1 MRSFHTYILATVL
14 SAIFSFTAVA
24 QPLLNRPVTI
34 HATKK
39 PLKVVLNDISKQG
52 KFYFSYNSNIIK
64 EDSIVTI
71 SVTNKTVKQV
81 LDMLFKDNISYKE
94 KEKYVILQKADPYW
108 YITGYVYD
116 ELTNEG
122 IGYASVYEKQQLVAS
137 MTNDHGY
144 FQLRVKDRSQPAV
157 ISVSKAWYSDTA
169 IIVSPGSNQAIN
181 LKIKPKEMALDSI
194 VITPQVEKNWLGK
207 MFLSSKQRMQ
217 SMNLDKVFVD
227 MPVQASVTPGLSTHG
242 RMSSQVTNKFS
253 FNLVGG
259 YTAGVNGFE
268 LAGVFN
274 IVKKDVRYAQVAGA
288 FNIVGGN
295 IDGLQIAGAY
305 NQALGSMDGV
315 QIAGAAS
322 IVKKGVSGAQMSG
335 AYAHS
340 GRSTDGVQIAG
351 AVAFT
356 RDTLDGLQ
364 IAGATNLS
372 GPKTSGTQIAGAA
385 NIARGEV
392 DGAQISGFL
401 NYAKKLDGVQIGVL
415 NIADTSTG
423 YSIGLLN
430 LVWKGYHKLSLST
443 NEVLHFNA
451 AFKAGTKNLYSIIFG
466 GLNLDVDKTAF
477 SYVYGFGSETA
488 LSKWLSLNP
497 ELTGQYIYLG
507 DWDHLNLLS
516 KLTLNVNV
524 HVTRHL
530 SFYAGP
536 SVNIYYSNMGGAINE
551 GYTATIPPVNYSTHN
566 FGNLV
571 TGWIGWNAGLQLF

>member
-1 MRSFHTYILATVL
+1 MRSFYTYILATVL
-14 SAIFSFTAVA
+14 VILFSLSVNA
-24 QPLLNRPVTI
+24 QPLLNRPVTV

-39 PLKVVLNDISKQG
+39 PLKAVLNDISKQG

-94 KEKYVILQKADPYW
+94 KEKYIILQKADPYW

-242 RMSSQVTNKFS
+242 KMGSQVVNKFS

-315 QIAGAAS
+315 QISGAAS
-322 IVKKGVSGAQMSG
+322 IIKKNVSGAQISG

-340 GRSTDGVQIAG
+340 SRNTDGVQIAG
-351 AVAFT
+351 AVTFT
-356 RDTLDGLQ
+356 KDTIDGLQ

-372 GPKTSGTQIAGAA
+372 GGKTSGTQIAGAA

-401 NYAKKLDGVQIGVL
+401 NYAKKLDGVQIGIL
-415 NIADTSTG
+415 NIADTSSG

-443 NEVLHFNA
+443 NEILHFNA
-451 AFKAGTKNLYSIIFG
+451 AFKAGNKNLYSIIFG
-466 GLNLDVDKTAF
+466 GANLDLASKAF
-477 SYVYGFGSETA
+477 SFGYGFGSEMA
-488 LSKWLSLNP
+488 LTKWLSLNP
-497 ELTGQYIYLG
+497 ELTAQQLYLG

-516 KLTLNVNV
+516 KLSLNMNIHVNK
-524 HVTRHL
+524 RL
-530 SFYAGP
+530 SLFAGP
-536 SVNIYYSNMGGAINE
+536 SFNIYYSNAGSVTND
-551 GYTATIPPVNYSTHN
+551 GYASQIPPANYSPES
-566 FGNLV
+566 FGNNV
-571 TGWIGWNAGLQLF
+571 SGWIGWNAGLNLF